1 MARRERAQRDRR
13 LEKPAIEVLTAT
25 GEREAT
31 IAATEQGAGAA
42 LQAMITDESL
52 TVFEAVQGAPAL
64 SVIGKRPSFAIQPQ
78 AHHSRGDSS
87 WGVVVFRWF
96 MTPKTQVHCRRVGAC
111 LPVVADV
118 KHMSRLDQRASRSNF
133 DGPHRDHFRCDQHGF
148 ATSAELTRTS
158 KSCASRR

>member
-118 KHMSRLDQRASRSNF
+118 KHMSGWISGRVGQ
-133 DGPHRDHFRCDQHGF
+133 
-148 ATSAELTRTS
+148 TSMVHTVIISAVISTVLRPQPS
-158 KSCASRR
+158 

>member
-42 LQAMITDESL
+42 LQAMITEESL

-64 SVIGKRPSFAIQPQ
+64 SVIGKRSSFAIQPQ
-78 AHHSRGDSS
+78 AHYSRGDSS
-87 WGVVVFRWF
+87 WGVVVFRLL
-96 MTPKTQVHCRRVGAC
+96 MTLKTQVQCCRVGAC
-111 LPVVADV
+111 VQVVVDV
-118 KHMSRLDQRASRSNF
+118 KHIAGEISGRV
-133 DGPHRDHFRCDQHGF
+133 G
-148 ATSAELTRTS
+148 
-158 KSCASRR
+158 